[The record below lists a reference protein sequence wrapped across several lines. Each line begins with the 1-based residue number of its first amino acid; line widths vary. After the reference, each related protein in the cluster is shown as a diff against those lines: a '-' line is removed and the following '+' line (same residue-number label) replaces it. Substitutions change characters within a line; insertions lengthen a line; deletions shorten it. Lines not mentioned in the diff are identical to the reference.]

1 MFYWHQ
7 LEEVGFHDPCSS
19 QGFQALEK
27 KRKTKEFHNIWLW
40 NNKKEKRFVPGT
52 FISANIS
59 TPKAQI
65 NNKQQALKMEAL
77 VSSAKC
83 HGFVYFEEYLRPI

>member
-1 MFYWHQ
+1 M
-7 LEEVGFHDPCSS
+7 
-19 QGFQALEK
+19 
-27 KRKTKEFHNIWLW
+27 
-40 NNKKEKRFVPGT
+40 PGS
-52 FISANIS
+52 FISASIS

-83 HGFVYFEEYLRPI
+83 HVLFYFEEYVRPI